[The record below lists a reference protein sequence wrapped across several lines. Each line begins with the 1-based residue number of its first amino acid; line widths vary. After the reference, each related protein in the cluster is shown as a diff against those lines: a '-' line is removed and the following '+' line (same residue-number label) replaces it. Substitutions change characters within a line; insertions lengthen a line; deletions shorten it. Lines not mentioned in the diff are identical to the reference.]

1 MDANAYRSCL
11 LCPRACGV
19 DRTAG
24 EIGVCRV
31 GSELRVA
38 RAALHPWEEPCL
50 VGDKGSGAVFFSGCG
65 LGCVY
70 CQNRAISRGEAGAAI
85 SVGRLSEI
93 FLELQE
99 AGAANINLVTGTQFV
114 PSILVSLASAKERG
128 LSLPVVWNT
137 GGYESEA
144 TLDALSGAVDIFLPD
159 LKYATNETAREYSRA
174 PDYPA
179 VALSAIEKMLSISGA
194 PVFSDD
200 GRLKRGTVVRLLLLP
215 GRLLEAKTALTRVF
229 RLCGNRVIYS
239 LMRQYT
245 PQPGLPSPLDRR
257 VTDREYSSL
266 VDHAVSLGIERGYTQ
281 DKDCAEESFI
291 PAFDLTGVLPE
302 PSGAS
307 NRKTYRTAN
316 RSDLGTKRYGRNRKE
331 PNL

>member
-1 MDANAYRSCL
+1 MDADAYRSCR

-24 EIGVCRV
+24 KTGACRV

-50 VGDKGSGAVFFSGCG
+50 VGDKGSAAVFFAGCG
-65 LGCVY
+65 LGCIY

-85 SVGRLSEI
+85 TVERLATI

-99 AGAANINLVTGTQFV
+99 AGAANINLVTGTQFL
-114 PSILVSLASAKERG
+114 PSILPALASAKERG
-128 LSLPVVWNT
+128 LSLPVVWNS
-137 GGYESEA
+137 GGYETDA
-144 TLDALSGAVDIFLPD
+144 TLDALSGSVDIFLPD
-159 LKYATNETAREYSRA
+159 YKYASAKTAKAYSGA

-179 VALSAIEKMLSISGA
+179 VALAAIEKMLSISGEPIFA
-194 PVFSDD
+194 DD
-200 GRLKRGTVVRLLLLP
+200 GRLLRGTVVRLLLLP
-215 GRLLEAKTALTRVF
+215 GRLLEAKTALSRVF

-257 VTDREYSSL
+257 VTDREYSSF

-281 DKDCAEESFI
+281 EKDCAEESFI
-291 PAFDLTGVLPE
+291 PAFDLTGVL
-302 PSGAS
+302 
-307 NRKTYRTAN
+307 K
-316 RSDLGTKRYGRNRKE
+316 K
-331 PNL
+331 

>member
-1 MDANAYRSCL
+1 MDADAYRSCR

-24 EIGVCRV
+24 KTGACRV

-38 RAALHPWEEPCL
+38 RAALPPWEEPCL
-50 VGDKGSGAVFFSGCG
+50 VGDKGSGAVFFAGCG
-65 LGCVY
+65 LGCIY

-85 SVGRLSEI
+85 TVERLATI

-99 AGAANINLVTGTQFV
+99 AGAANINLVTGTQFL
-114 PSILVSLASAKERG
+114 PSILPALTSARERG
-128 LSLPVVWNT
+128 LSLPVVWNS
-137 GGYESEA
+137 GGYETDA
-144 TLDALSGAVDIFLPD
+144 TLDALSGSVDIFLPD
-159 LKYATNETAREYSRA
+159 YKYASAKTAKAYSGA

-179 VALSAIEKMLSISGA
+179 VALAAIEKMLSISGE
-194 PVFSDD
+194 PVFADD
-200 GRLKRGTVVRLLLLP
+200 GRLLRGTVVRLLLLP

-229 RLCGNRVIYS
+229 RQCGNAVIYS

-257 VTDREYSSL
+257 VTDREYKSF

-281 DKDCAEESFI
+281 EKDCAEESFI
-291 PAFDLTGVLPE
+291 PSFDLTGVL
-302 PSGAS
+302 
-307 NRKTYRTAN
+307 K
-316 RSDLGTKRYGRNRKE
+316 K
-331 PNL
+331 

>member
-1 MDANAYRSCL
+1 MDADAYRSCR

-24 EIGVCRV
+24 KTGACRV

-50 VGDKGSGAVFFSGCG
+50 VGDKGSGAVFFAGCG
-65 LGCVY
+65 LGCIY

-85 SVGRLSEI
+85 TVERLATI

-99 AGAANINLVTGTQFV
+99 AGAANINLVTGTQFL
-114 PSILVSLASAKERG
+114 PSILPALTSARERG
-128 LSLPVVWNT
+128 LSLPVVWNS
-137 GGYESEA
+137 GGYETSG
-144 TLDALSGAVDIFLPD
+144 TLDALSGSIDIFLPD
-159 LKYATNETAREYSRA
+159 YKYASIKTAKAYSGA

-179 VALSAIEKMLSISGA
+179 VALAAIRKMLSISGEPIFA
-194 PVFSDD
+194 GD
-200 GRLKRGTVVRLLLLP
+200 GRLLRGTVVRLLLLP
-215 GRLLEAKTALTRVF
+215 GRLLEAKTALSRVF
-229 RLCGNRVIYS
+229 RLCGNSVIYS

-257 VTDREYSSL
+257 VTDREYKSF

-281 DKDCAEESFI
+281 EKDCAEESFI
-291 PAFDLTGVLPE
+291 PAFDLTGVLP
-302 PSGAS
+302 
-307 NRKTYRTAN
+307 K
-316 RSDLGTKRYGRNRKE
+316 
-331 PNL
+331 